1 MAYVAFVATM
11 VVSGVIASLI
21 DVDTTT
27 SRFDAPDY
35 HLVPFAGAVF
45 GA

>member
-1 MAYVAFVATM
+1 MAFV
-11 VVSGVIASLI
+11 VSLASIILAGAVASLI
-21 DVDTTT
+21 DIDTTT

-35 HLVPFAGAVF
+35 HLVPFAGDVF